1 MEVLERIANHEFAGE
16 LREIVEAL
24 IPLRR
29 DRWETEDYLRATL
42 MSGDGKDLHKEALRD
57 ALLDA
62 IRGNDKYTFG
72 YAYYFLGAWKNRT
85 SGDVVIEDAFCYA
98 NEASVNYSLWC
109 EEQTTA
115 IEQADNG
122 CKADLAL
129 KAMQSPIHIG
139 MYAEHKLKNMFDIQL
154 HNILQY
160 YPKDC
165 LLQQKPATKANSPQT
180 IPQELNTDRARAI
193 FAKAVDA
200 GLMSKDYEWLAS
212 KSLYGYFVDMVSKEL
227 DITTG
232 AGRIRWVLFKKTI
245 VNHDTIVS
253 TAKQAISD
261 YKNKNLPP
269 PNGDD
274 IVDKIIKE
282 TR

>member
-57 ALLDA
+57 ALIDA

-85 SGDVVIEDAFCYA
+85 SGCAVVEDAFLYA
-98 NEASVNYSLWC
+98 YEESVNYSLWY

-180 IPQELNTDRARAI
+180 IPQELNTDRAKEI
-193 FAKAVDA
+193 FAKAVKA
-200 GLMSKDYEWLAS
+200 GYMEKTATGYKWLYNSGSKASLA
-212 KSLYGYFVDMVSKEL
+212 YFIMQVFSPDNTKQIPFKALGQLFDVTRL
-227 DITTG
+227 DR
-232 AGRIRWVLFKKTI
+232 AL
-245 VNHDTIVS
+245 DQAA
-253 TAKQAISD
+253 TAKKPQQWRGAID
-261 YKNKNLPP
+261 NLLK
-269 PNGDD
+269 DL
-274 IVDKIIKE
+274 
-282 TR
+282 